1 MKVRKMVHR
10 TFYVCIATL
19 MYLMYDIS
27 ISAGKFR
34 HVNPPLC
41 KAATLFIR
49 PPSFIQMMVIAVV
62 LTVFPV
68 KNPNATRVKKPDESS
83 TRITEKS
90 FVSETES
97 SSVDS
102 TSSEDSVIAD
112 HSINV

>member
-49 PPSFIQMMVIAVV
+49 PPSFIQMMVIAKEEKDVV
-62 LTVFPV
+62 L
-68 KNPNATRVKKPDESS
+68 R
-83 TRITEKS
+83 
-90 FVSETES
+90 
-97 SSVDS
+97 SV
-102 TSSEDSVIAD
+102 E
-112 HSINV
+112 NKQL